1 MAEARPNDII
11 DLRAIFRKLLA
22 HWWWFLI
29 TCILSGALGVAYLK
43 TTPKTFLVHAKM
55 FMGEGSKQG
64 LGQKEDFLKGMSLV
78 RGNSQ
83 IEDDIALLTSRT
95 NVRKTLNR
103 MDLAVSCYE
112 THNFLTQERYDYP
125 PFIIKLDSL
134 SLQVTG
140 IPVYVAVDKAAGTYH
155 VKAEGKNVMLYNV
168 QKQEIMNEFMPKYKV
183 EQTVP
188 IGKPFIAEH
197 LSFSIDFP
205 EDRKYRDGSKYFF
218 KINSMEGL
226 LQNYRSRL
234 TVSPPEKDGHIV
246 DLAIVGQVPSKEIA
260 FLSKLMETYRES
272 ELYKQQQKGYKTI
285 SFIDD
290 QIGNVS
296 DSLRRVESSMESF
309 RGQSSGL
316 VDVGRTSDALFQ
328 ERSRLEDERS
338 TIIRRRNYCASVLD
352 KIRTS
357 SDLRNVPAPSSSGID
372 DPVLNNLVIEITRL
386 YADLA
391 AQNLSTG
398 ARSNPTVIA
407 MERRIKNLTSS
418 LAQTAESLVE
428 QADMSLA
435 EVNRRLGG
443 INYQFNQLPENER
456 RLVNIERKFKLS
468 DNLYNYLME
477 KRAEAGIAIASDQV
491 DKFVVDEPLS
501 DSRSPISP
509 DKKMVLGGALLFG
522 LLLPLVVILLR
533 DFFNDKIADVDELK
547 RLSPI
552 QVLALIPTSKRKRV
566 TPDEPKSM
574 LAESF
579 RTARI
584 NLQYLNVGTQRQVI
598 GFTSSTSGEGKS
610 FCALNMASVMAISGK
625 RTLLIDA
632 DMRRPRVAEML
643 GLPDGQG
650 LSSYLIGEASLDNI
664 IRHTDV
670 AGLDVITAGP
680 VPPNPLELVETPRFA
695 ELFQTLRGRYDHI
708 IVDASPMGLVS
719 EFVIL
724 TRYIDVTMY
733 IVRRGYT
740 RRGALRTVN
749 EIVQQ
754 GKLTNVDLL
763 FNDVKPGDGYGDGY
777 GYYTK

>member
-1 MAEARPNDII
+1 
-11 DLRAIFRKLLA
+11 
-22 HWWWFLI
+22 
-29 TCILSGALGVAYLK
+29 
-43 TTPKTFLVHAKM
+43 
-55 FMGEGSKQG
+55 
-64 LGQKEDFLKGMSLV
+64 
-78 RGNSQ
+78 
-83 IEDDIALLTSRT
+83 
-95 NVRKTLNR
+95 
-103 MDLAVSCYE
+103 
-112 THNFLTQERYDYP
+112 
-125 PFIIKLDSL
+125 
-134 SLQVTG
+134 
-140 IPVYVAVDKAAGTYH
+140 
-155 VKAEGKNVMLYNV
+155 
-168 QKQEIMNEFMPKYKV
+168 
-183 EQTVP
+183 
-188 IGKPFIAEH
+188 
-197 LSFSIDFP
+197 
-205 EDRKYRDGSKYFF
+205 
-218 KINSMEGL
+218 
-226 LQNYRSRL
+226 
-234 TVSPPEKDGHIV
+234 
-246 DLAIVGQVPSKEIA
+246 
-260 FLSKLMETYRES
+260 METYRES

-328 ERSRLEDERS
+328 ERSRLEDGRS

>member
-1 MAEARPNDII
+1 MAEARPSDII
-11 DLRAIFRKLLA
+11 DLRAIFRKLLS

-29 TCILSGALGVAYLK
+29 TCTISGALGVAYLK
-43 TTPKTFLVHAKM
+43 TTPKTYLVHAKM
-55 FMGEGSKQG
+55 FMGEGSKPG
-64 LGQKEDFLKGMSLV
+64 MGQKEDFLKGMSLM

-95 NVRKTLNR
+95 NVLKTLNR

-125 PFIIKLDSL
+125 PFIIKLDSM

-140 IPVYVAVDKAAGTYH
+140 IPIYVAVDKAAGTYH

-168 QKQEIMNEFMPKYKV
+168 QKQEIMDEFLPKYKV

-197 LSFSIDFP
+197 LSFYVDFP
-205 EDRKYRDGSKYFF
+205 EDRKYREGSKYFF

-226 LQNYRSRL
+226 LENYRSRL
-234 TVSPPEKDGHIV
+234 TVAPPEKDGHIV
-246 DLAIVGQVPSKEIA
+246 DLAIVGQVPSKEMA
-260 FLSKLMETYRES
+260 FLSKLMDTYRES

-477 KRAEAGIAIASDQV
+477 KRAEAGIAIAADQV
-491 DKFVVDEPLS
+491 DKFVVDEPLAN
-501 DSRSPISP
+501 SRSPISP
-509 DKKMVLGGALLFG
+509 DKKMVLGGALLIG

-533 DFFNDKIADVDELK
+533 DFFNDKVEDIDELK

-552 QVLALIPTSKRKRV
+552 QVLAMIPTSKRKRV
-566 TPDEPKSM
+566 APDEPKSM

-584 NLQYLNVGTQRQVI
+584 NLQYLNMGAHRQVI

-610 FCALNMASVMAISGK
+610 FCALNMATVMAISGK

-632 DMRRPRVAEML
+632 DMRRPRVAELL
-643 GLPDGQG
+643 GLQDGQG
-650 LSSYLIGEASLDNI
+650 LSTYLIGETSLDKI
-664 IRHTDV
+664 VRSTDV

-695 ELFQTLRGRYDHI
+695 DLFQTLRGRYDQI

-724 TRYIDVTMY
+724 TRYIDITLYV
-733 IVRRGYT
+733 VRRGYT

-749 EIVQQ
+749 EMVQQ
-754 GKLTNVDLL
+754 GKITNVDLL
-763 FNDVKPGDGYGDGY
+763 LNDVKPGDGYGDGY